1 MVEDYIVRVMKKR
14 RSLKILL
21 AYLCSYQDRSDY
33 YLSLMPVGLVY
44 LASSLE
50 QGGHEVILA
59 NFSTM
64 GYRRAVK
71 RIADIEPDVVG
82 ISLFTH
88 NRIDSLKLARGIKR
102 RMPKTVVLAGGPHAT
117 FLADELIGREVGID
131 FILQGEAEASITWLV
146 ERLKSGNRPQTRII
160 PSRGAGDLDA
170 LPPPSRFTGMLIDVD
185 PNEQFKYIITSR
197 GCTHRCTFCCSPSFW
212 QGGMSYRSVE
222 NIVDELEHLNREYGL
237 IYFSIRDDN
246 FTLKKKRVIDFCKLM
261 RERGLYMMWNC
272 QSRVDSVDE
281 EMLMEMKRAG
291 LEHIQYGVESGSER
305 ILRMYD
311 KRTSVEMIERAA
323 AITRR
328 VGVYLSIYLMVGMEG
343 ETRSD
348 VRKTI
353 SLIGRILPGDGIV
366 SPVALYPGTELYNR
380 LRSRNEISDSVW
392 FKKKEAGIFL
402 RDDIEMKKYMSDLLD
417 QLLLIR
423 DRSWYRRRDFRRH
436 RELVGEECWVTDILE
451 GDYYLDEEMFDDA
464 EECYGGTISRV
475 PENPWGFFRMGKLK
489 FLTGQYP
496 VAEEHYARVTEIVPA
511 YFGGWLKLAESQHAQ
526 GNKGKARASIQE
538 AYKRNRFDFRIQ
550 NLRGLLR

>member
-1 MVEDYIVRVMKKR
+1 LRVMKES

-21 AYLCSYQDRSDY
+21 AYLCNYQDRGDY

-44 LASSLE
+44 LASFLQQE
-50 QGGHEVILA
+50 GYEVILA

-71 RIADIEPDVVG
+71 GIADIGPDIVG

-88 NRIDSLKLARGIKR
+88 NRVDSLRLARGIKKR
-102 RMPKTVVLAGGPHAT
+102 KPKIVILAGGPHAT
-117 FLADELIGREVGID
+117 FLADELIEREVGID
-131 FILQGEAEASITWLV
+131 YILQGEAERSLAWLV
-146 ERLKSGNRPQTRII
+146 ERLKGGDKPQTRII
-160 PSRGAGDLDA
+160 PSQGVGDLDA

-185 PNEQFKYIITSR
+185 PSEQFKYIITSR

-212 QGGMSYRSVE
+212 KGGMGYRSVE
-222 NIVDELEHLNREYGL
+222 SIVDELEHLHREYGL
-237 IYFSIRDDN
+237 IYFSFRDDN
-246 FTLKKKRVIDFCKLM
+246 FTLKKRRVIDFCRLM
-261 RERGLYMMWNC
+261 RERALYLMWNC
-272 QSRVDSVDE
+272 QSRVDTVDE
-281 EMLMEMKRAG
+281 EMLIEMKRAG

-311 KRTSVEMIERAA
+311 KRISVEMIERAA
-323 AITRR
+323 SITRR

-343 ETRSD
+343 ETRGD
-348 VRKTI
+348 IRKTI

-366 SPVALYPGTELYNR
+366 SPVALYPGTELYNK

-402 RDDIEMKKYMSDLLD
+402 RDDIEMRESMSDLLD

-423 DRSWYRRRDFRRH
+423 DRSWYRRGDFRRH
-436 RELVGEECWVTDILE
+436 REAVGEECWVTDILE

-464 EECYGGTISRV
+464 EECYERTISRL
-475 PENPWGFFRMGKLK
+475 PGNPWGFFRMGKLK

-496 VAEEHYARVTEIVPA
+496 VAEEHYTKVTEIVPA

-526 GNKGKARASIQE
+526 GNERGARASVQE
-538 AYKRNRFDFRIQ
+538 AYRRNRFDFRIK